1 MDFSAEVIKSFS
13 TMREM
18 FVDRAKFDPM
28 WGNTAIDDITDQEL
42 SNLSLK
48 QAFVIP
54 LEGGDRDIS
63 EKMETLSLSSP
74 VTATVSP
81 VSTKIFIVYTLH
93 PKFKIPDIRKLIT
106 GAKIAPD
113 DLVIIVAADKPTSTN
128 MRTLR
133 GMLQKVQVFELQRLM
148 FNVTHHDLVPLHEIV
163 SDAEISEMLER
174 FNVKAKSQ
182 LPHILSGDP
191 VAQYLAL
198 KPGQVV
204 RITRSSPSAGVYVM
218 YRLCV

>member
-13 TMREM
+13 TLREM
-18 FVDRAKFDPM
+18 FVDRAKSDPM
-28 WGNTAIDDITDQEL
+28 WGKTAINDLTDQEL
-42 SNLSLK
+42 SNHSLK
-48 QAFVIP
+48 QAFVVP
-54 LEGGDRDIS
+54 LEADS
-63 EKMETLSLSSP
+63 TAAAASTSSP
-74 VTATVSP
+74 STST
-81 VSTKIFIVYTLH
+81 TKIFIVYTLH
-93 PKFKIPDIRKLIT
+93 PKFKIPDIRKLVS

-128 MRTLR
+128 MSTLR
-133 GMLQKVQVFELQRLM
+133 GMLQRVQVFELQRLL

-163 SDAEISEMLER
+163 SDGEIVEMLDR

-198 KPGQVV
+198 RPGQVV

>member
-13 TMREM
+13 TLREM
-18 FVDRAKFDPM
+18 FVDRAKSDPM
-28 WGNTAIDDITDQEL
+28 WGKTAINDLTDQEL
-42 SNLSLK
+42 SNHSLK
-48 QAFVIP
+48 QAFVVP
-54 LEGGDRDIS
+54 LEADS
-63 EKMETLSLSSP
+63 TAAAASTSSP
-74 VTATVSP
+74 STST
-81 VSTKIFIVYTLH
+81 TKIFIVYTLH
-93 PKFKIPDIRKLIT
+93 PKFKIPDIRKLVS

-133 GMLQKVQVFELQRLM
+133 GMLQRVQVFELQRLL

-163 SDAEISEMLER
+163 SDGEIVEMLDR

-198 KPGQVV
+198 RPGQVV